1 MACRVAALAFLAVIT
16 APAVQAQA
24 PAGPPAVRRLE
35 FQGDLGYVATG
46 GNTNV
51 TTYNIGEK
59 IAFRPGRWLFTQ
71 TFTVIYGKSAGV
83 VNASSIAAGV
93 RGDYSFAPK
102 ASIYTLGKFAHD
114 SFAGIK
120 SRWEESIGLSSKLL
134 DTSLDQFSFELGI
147 GLIQQTPSQAGGTK
161 SSFVS
166 ARTAG
171 VYRHSFSKTAYA
183 QQSVEV
189 LPNLKQGDDYRINS
203 ETSVVAPIDS
213 HIALKSGFVI
223 HFDNLPEPGFKS
235 SDRVF
240 TSGLQITF

>member
-1 MACRVAALAFLAVIT
+1 MSHRFFVFAALALAT
-16 APAVQAQA
+16 APALAAQA
-24 PAGPPAVRRLE
+24 PAPPPTLRRLE

-46 GNTNV
+46 GNTEV
-51 TTYNIGEK
+51 TTYNIGERV
-59 IAFRPGRWLFTQ
+59 AFRPGRWVFAQ
-71 TFTVIYGKSAGV
+71 TFSVIYGKSKGV
-83 VNASSIAAGV
+83 VNASSISAGV
-93 RGDYSFAPK
+93 RGDYGFAPK
-102 ASIYTLGKFAHD
+102 AAVYTLGKFAHD

-120 SRWEESIGLSSKLL
+120 SRWEESVGLSSKIL
-134 DTSLDQFSFELGI
+134 DSALDQFSFELGV
-147 GLIQQTPSQAGGTK
+147 GLIQQTPSQAGGATRD
-161 SSFVS
+161 FVS

-171 VYRHSFSKTAYA
+171 VYRHNFSKTAYA

-213 HIALKSGFVI
+213 HIALKSGLVI

-235 SDRVF
+235 TDRVF